1 LDPIAF
7 QHGLTITFWGL
18 LLTFGTLGVMVLP
31 IYLVNRYQEA
41 HPPKPEIEPMK
52 PGEEEPVPCPPEE
65 GGLAN
70 EAAVAVAIA
79 ISIQAA
85 RRETASASQLGAALE
100 VGTGRWWTQANN

>member
-1 LDPIAF
+1 LDPNLLSA
-7 QHGLTITFWGL
+7 GLTITFWGL
-18 LLTFGTLGVMVLP
+18 LLTFGTLGLMVLP

-41 HPPKPEIEPMK
+41 HPSKEEMDALK

-65 GGLAN
+65 DGLAN

-85 RRETASASQLGAALE
+85 RREAASASQLGAALE
-100 VGTGRWWTQANN
+100 VGPGRWWTQADN